1 MYFAFS
7 LQTFV
12 KAQQKD
18 ETSIG
23 QHQLLGMPTAQDT
36 EMGRSNPHPK
46 AQWFPNAG
54 FGLFIHWGMAA
65 VHGGIDLSWGMLAN
79 KPWKDDGT
87 VTVNEYYELLKEWNP
102 SKMDFDKIMKKAKAA
117 GFKYAVFVTRHH
129 DGFSFWP
136 SEYGEIG
143 TKYSF
148 KGRDF
153 VREYVDACRKHGI
166 KVGFYYSPPDWYFD
180 RYVRNWS
187 ADNSVWFDMNHN
199 AIEQPQ
205 KPSGHDE
212 KRAEYVHNQVRELLT
227 DYGRVDLIWFDGGVG
242 EISNDEVRTL
252 QPGIVINGRNG
263 EPGDY
268 NSDAEGRLPEKRT
281 PGWHEACDPCWPE
294 HWWTYSLNDRY
305 DDASTVITNLVKMRA
320 WGGNYLANVGP
331 LANGSI
337 PKKVYKTWN
346 EMAEWMQ
353 HSGESVFNVRGG
365 NYPEKTSVPVTVKD
379 NVAYCFA
386 LPGYQGS
393 IALDEVDKPQK
404 VTLLRMGEAIDFKY
418 NNGKLNIVILAVWR
432 TRYPD
437 AVKIV
442 W

>member
-199 AIEQPQ
+199 AIE
-205 KPSGHDE
+205 
-212 KRAEYVHNQVRELLT
+212 
-227 DYGRVDLIWFDGGVG
+227 
-242 EISNDEVRTL
+242 
-252 QPGIVINGRNG
+252 
-263 EPGDY
+263 
-268 NSDAEGRLPEKRT
+268 
-281 PGWHEACDPCWPE
+281 
-294 HWWTYSLNDRY
+294 
-305 DDASTVITNLVKMRA
+305 
-320 WGGNYLANVGP
+320 
-331 LANGSI
+331 
-337 PKKVYKTWN
+337 
-346 EMAEWMQ
+346 
-353 HSGESVFNVRGG
+353 
-365 NYPEKTSVPVTVKD
+365 
-379 NVAYCFA
+379 
-386 LPGYQGS
+386 
-393 IALDEVDKPQK
+393 
-404 VTLLRMGEAIDFKY
+404 
-418 NNGKLNIVILAVWR
+418 
-432 TRYPD
+432 
-437 AVKIV
+437 
-442 W
+442 